1 MANNITSQS
10 PFKGKPNRR
19 AGAGPVYNTF
29 NTPPKVP
36 SGRTQ
41 RRKTVPEQNPCFGP
55 YDNAT
60 NYVWEVD
67 LDNGNHLAYVDCD
80 YV

>member
-1 MANNITSQS
+1 MSNKITSKS

-19 AGAGPVYNTF
+19 AGAGPIYNTF
-29 NTPPKVP
+29 IPPPRVS
-36 SGRTQ
+36 SG
-41 RRKTVPEQNPCFGP
+41 KTTKTNNLKSICFGP

>member
-1 MANNITSQS
+1 MANRITSKS

-19 AGAGPVYNTF
+19 AGTGPIYNRF
-29 NTPPKVP
+29 NTPPNISNN
-36 SGRTQ
+36 SGRTS
-41 RRKTVPEQNPCFGP
+41 RVVKTACFGP
-55 YDNAT
+55 YDNVT

-67 LDNGNHLAYVDCD
+67 TTTGDHLAYVDCD